1 MKRFL
6 FIIAAI
12 IFAACSNEVQNTLL
26 PFTNTGSSEEL
37 YVTLELYDPSNE
49 DSRGLGSTVDLIPS
63 HWATKPTVTLTSGD
77 ESFTYESEG
86 ESNYTVKNN
95 KIIIPITNLS
105 QTETYSISIIGADT
119 SYNYTGTLT
128 EITYTQLVNQRLS
141 FPIQHSLITTD
152 STAPVTYT
160 LTVYFP
166 KDVWNVTLNSSNFES
181 FKADLNGAS
190 GTFNLTASYNN
201 NDDSSL
207 NFANDSIPV
216 GNYTLHLYANYT
228 DDDGRACDV
237 SYIPLDTGNTV
248 SIGKLPSTNNDGIIN
263 TATAIYV
270 DNLKLYGSMDTSASG
285 NGFSADS
292 PKYVW
297 TLINDIASNAE
308 PYLYYDIYCDDF
320 YMILSEYNSLAKLPT
335 GTTICITSNSSSYT
349 ISLNSSGETSTN
361 QVSWAGD
368 EIRVDATDVNNKT
381 LTINVNESNSIFR
394 AYLKGNAKVYNSSS
408 TSISPS
414 ISVLYTDSFEDYA
427 YPNEVAITA
436 MNTPD
441 SENWLFYNIFGST
454 GYCPSFI
461 YDLDD
466 KLITGYKWADK
477 SNYFFLY
484 KTE

>member
-12 IFAACSNEVQNTLL
+12 IFAACSNEVQNSIL

-49 DSRGLGSTVDLIPS
+49 NSRGLGSTVDLIPS
-63 HWATKPTVTLTSGD
+63 HWATKPTVTLTFGD

-86 ESNYTVKNN
+86 ESYYTVKNN

-105 QTETYSISIIGADT
+105 KTETYSISITGADT

-128 EITYTQLVNQRLS
+128 EITYDQLVNQRLS
-141 FPIQHSLITTD
+141 FPIQHSLITD
-152 STAPVTYT
+152 STANVSYT

-166 KDVWNVTLNSSNFES
+166 KDAWNVTLTSDNVGS
-181 FKADLNGAS
+181 FNACLNGAS
-190 GTFNLTASYNN
+190 GTFNLTASCND

-228 DDDGRACDV
+228 DDDGTACDV

-248 SIGKLPSTNNDGIIN
+248 SIGELPSSNTDGIIN

-285 NGFSADS
+285 NGLSADS

-297 TLINDIASNAE
+297 TLIKDIASNAE

-320 YMILSEYNSLAKLPT
+320 YMILSEYNALEFLPT
-335 GTTICITSNSSSYT
+335 GTTICITSNNSSYT
-349 ISLNSSGETSTN
+349 ISLDSSSDTATN

-368 EIRVDATDVNNKT
+368 EIRVDATDVDNKT
-381 LTINVNESNSIFR
+381 LTINVNKYYSIFR
-394 AYLKGNAKVYNSSS
+394 AYLKGGAKVSSD
-408 TSISPS
+408 TKIYPW
-414 ISVLYTDSFEDYA
+414 ISVLYTDSIEDYA
-427 YPNEVAITA
+427 YLNEAAITGLNSPA
-436 MNTPD
+436 DGT
-441 SENWLFYNIFGST
+441 WFFYNIFSST
-454 GYCPSFI
+454 SYCPSFI
-461 YDLDD
+461 YDLDGN
-466 KLITGYKWADK
+466 LITGYKWADK

-484 KTE
+484 NKTE

>member
-6 FIIAAI
+6 FIIAAL

-26 PFTNTGSSEEL
+26 PFANTGSSEEL

-49 DSRGLGSTVDLIPS
+49 NSRGLGSTVDLIPS
-63 HWATKPTVTLTSGD
+63 HWSSSSVIFSAGD
-77 ESFTYESEG
+77 NNITYSYSDSEG

-105 QTETYSISIIGADT
+105 KTETYSISITGADT

-128 EITYTQLVNQRLS
+128 EITYDQLVNQRLS

-152 STAPVTYT
+152 STATVSYT

-166 KDVWNVTLNSSNFES
+166 KDAWNVTLTSSNVTS
-181 FKADLNGAS
+181 FNAYLNNES
-190 GTFNLTASYNN
+190 GTVNTLTASYK
-201 NDDSSL
+201 DDSSIE
-207 NFANDSIPV
+207 FTGSGISV
-216 GNYTLHLYANYT
+216 GNYTLYLKANYT
-228 DDDGRACDV
+228 DDDGRTCDV

-248 SIGKLPSTNNDGIIN
+248 SIGSNTSN

-297 TLINDIASNAE
+297 TLIKDIASNAE
-308 PYLYYDIYCDDF
+308 PGLYYDIYCDDF
-320 YMILSEYNSLAKLPT
+320 YMILSEYNSLGNLPS
-335 GTTICITSNSSSYT
+335 GTTICITSNNSSYT
-349 ISLNSSGETSTN
+349 ISLDSSSDTATN

-381 LTINVNESNSIFR
+381 LTINVNKYYSFFR
-394 AYLKGNAKVYNSSS
+394 AYLKGGAKVSNSSN
-408 TSISPS
+408 TQIYPS
-414 ISVLYTDSFEDYA
+414 INILYTDSIEDYA
-427 YPNEVAITA
+427 YPDETYITG
-436 MNTPD
+436 MNSPAD
-441 SENWLFYNIFGST
+441 ENWLFYYIFGSD
-454 GYCPSFI
+454 YYYPSLI
-461 YDLDD
+461 YDLDGN
-466 KLITGYKWADK
+466 LITGYEWYVK
-477 SNYFFLY
+477 SNYGFLY
-484 KTE
+484 ETE